1 MLVRKVI
8 MKKIQKILA
17 SIIAYCILLL
27 TLNSNTVFAE
37 PTPLSLYE
45 DNNIR
50 FAPLAT
56 GLNSGY
62 DLYGIIGNRDRK
74 YDDDVRAFK
83 LEGVVGS
90 NVKDLVIYLKPGES
104 FTIDSP
110 NLPGRTINSVKH
122 NSVIKREAPFGG
134 TVDEFG
140 TVEDQIPLPLTIS
153 YDDLVERDPFNDDDR
168 AVTYNDSY
176 TFIGGEDERFLTV
189 DGFYLLDYDGSE
201 FDLDSA
207 IGVYE
212 SFSYGYAGAA
222 HSVPF
227 KMYVREGELIPLP
240 ESLYGQTLTG
250 IAFVRGGYGALEDG
264 GAEGITDVYSNS
276 IVYSDIHNQYDD
288 AILFMLY
295 SEGSSNFDLSS
306 NGQSWEALD
315 FNKVPGVQ
323 EKLDEI
329 EADKIASETEES
341 ISAEESED
349 TQYIDEEPTETKS
362 NSVNGNAVAVGI
374 LITLSI
380 IAFVVFYNK
389 RNK

>member
-1 MLVRKVI
+1 
-8 MKKIQKILA
+8 MKKIQKIFA
-17 SIIAYCILLL
+17 SIIACFVILFPL
-27 TLNSNTVFAE
+27 SGVPVYAE

-227 KMYVREGELIPLP
+227 KMYVLEGEVLPLP
-240 ESLYGQTLTG
+240 DSLYGQTLTG
-250 IAFVRGGYGALEDG
+250 IAFMRGRYGLKDG
-264 GAEGITDVYSNS
+264 AAEGVTDIYSNS
-276 IVYSDIHNQYDD
+276 IIYSDIYERPYDF
-288 AILFMLY
+288 AMFMLY
-295 SEGSSNFDLSS
+295 SESSSNFDLSS
-306 NGQSWEALD
+306 NGQTWEALD

-341 ISAEESED
+341 TSAEESED
-349 TQYIDEEPTETKS
+349 TQYIDEESTETKL
-362 NSVNGNAVAVGI
+362 NSVNGMVVVVGI

>member
-1 MLVRKVI
+1 

-17 SIIAYCILLL
+17 SIITYYVLLL
-27 TLNSNTVFAE
+27 TLSCNTVFAE

-56 GLNSGY
+56 GAENP
-62 DLYGIIGNRDRK
+62 DNLYGIIGNRDRK
-74 YDDDVRAFK
+74 YDDDVRAFLLK
-83 LEGVVGS
+83 GVVGS

-110 NLPGRTINSVKH
+110 TIPGRTIDSVMH
-122 NSVIKREAPFGG
+122 DSVRGNQFV
-134 TVDEFG
+134 TVDNK
-140 TVEDQIPLPLTIS
+140 IPLPLTIS
-153 YDDLVERDPFNDDDR
+153 YDDLVERGPFNNDEQIVSYQDRYILRGENDPRFEDPF
-168 AVTYNDSY
+168 
-176 TFIGGEDERFLTV
+176 IHL
-189 DGFYLLDYDGSE
+189 DGYYVLDYDGSKFNTYFALRV
-201 FDLDSA
+201 FD
-207 IGVYE
+207 
-212 SFSYGYAGAA
+212 SFSWGYAGGAQ
-222 HSVPF
+222 SVPF
-227 KMYVREGELIPLP
+227 KMYVLEGEVLPLP

-250 IAFVRGGYGALEDG
+250 IAFVRSEYAY
-264 GAEGITDVYSNS
+264 AVTDVYTNN

>member
-1 MLVRKVI
+1 

-17 SIIAYCILLL
+17 SIIAFYVLLL
-27 TLNSNTVFAE
+27 TLSCNTVFAE

-83 LEGVVGS
+83 LEGLVGS

-110 NLPGRTINSVKH
+110 NMPGRTINSVKH
-122 NSVIKREAPFGG
+122 NSVIKRETPFGG

-189 DGFYLLDYDGSE
+189 DGFYLLDYDSSE

-240 ESLYGQTLTG
+240 ESLYGQALTG

-264 GAEGITDVYSNS
+264 GAEGITDVYTNN
-276 IVYSDIHNQYDD
+276 IVYSDIYNNSHQF
-288 AILFMLY
+288 AMFMLY
-295 SEGSSNFDLSS
+295 SEESSNFDMST
-306 NGQSWEALD
+306 NGQTWEALD

-323 EKLDEI
+323 
-329 EADKIASETEES
+329 
-341 ISAEESED
+341 
-349 TQYIDEEPTETKS
+349 
-362 NSVNGNAVAVGI
+362 
-374 LITLSI
+374 
-380 IAFVVFYNK
+380 
-389 RNK
+389 

>member
-56 GLNSGY
+56 GAENP
-62 DLYGIIGNRDRK
+62 DNLYGIIGNRDRK
-74 YDDDVRAFK
+74 YDDDVRAFLLK
-83 LEGVVGS
+83 GVVGS

-110 NLPGRTINSVKH
+110 TIPGRTIDSVMH
-122 NSVIKREAPFGG
+122 DSVRGNQFV
-134 TVDEFG
+134 TVDNK
-140 TVEDQIPLPLTIS
+140 IPLPLTIS
-153 YDDLVERDPFNDDDR
+153 YDDLVERGPFNNDEQIVSYQDRYILRGENDPRFEDPF
-168 AVTYNDSY
+168 
-176 TFIGGEDERFLTV
+176 IHL
-189 DGFYLLDYDGSE
+189 DGYYVLDYDGSKFNTDFALRV
-201 FDLDSA
+201 FD
-207 IGVYE
+207 
-212 SFSYGYAGAA
+212 SFSWGYAGGAQ
-222 HSVPF
+222 SVPF
-227 KMYVREGELIPLP
+227 KMYVLEGEVLPLP

-250 IAFVRGGYGALEDG
+250 IAFVRSEYAY
-264 GAEGITDVYSNS
+264 AVTDVYTNN

-341 ISAEESED
+341 TSAEESED
-349 TQYIDEEPTETKS
+349 TQYIDEEPAETKS
-362 NSVNGNAVAVGI
+362 NSVNGMVVAIGI
-374 LITLSI
+374 LIVLSTI
-380 IAFVVFYNK
+380 SFIVFSNK

>member
-56 GLNSGY
+56 GAENP
-62 DLYGIIGNRDRK
+62 DNLYGIIGNRDRK
-74 YDDDVRAFK
+74 YDDDVRAFLLK
-83 LEGVVGS
+83 GVVGS
-90 NVKDLVIYLKPGES
+90 TVKDLVIYLKPGES

-110 NLPGRTINSVKH
+110 TIPGRTIDSVMH
-122 NSVIKREAPFGG
+122 DSVRGNQFV
-134 TVDEFG
+134 TVDNK
-140 TVEDQIPLPLTIS
+140 IPLPLTIS
-153 YDDLVERDPFNDDDR
+153 YDDLVERGPFNNDEQIVSYQDRYILRGENDPRFEDPF
-168 AVTYNDSY
+168 
-176 TFIGGEDERFLTV
+176 IHL
-189 DGFYLLDYDGSE
+189 DGYYVLDYDGSKFNTDFALRV
-201 FDLDSA
+201 FD
-207 IGVYE
+207 
-212 SFSYGYAGAA
+212 SFSWGYAGGAQ
-222 HSVPF
+222 SVPF
-227 KMYVREGELIPLP
+227 KMYVLEGEVLPLP

-250 IAFVRGGYGALEDG
+250 IAFVRSEYAY
-264 GAEGITDVYSNS
+264 AVTDVYTNN